1 MYSLSPKAQVL
12 LEEQETA
19 APGLIAVDV
28 FQKDVI
34 ALRDPSTVKRR
45 LKTGDYV
52 FAAKDHVVV
61 VEEKRV
67 ADLLTSWKD
76 RRLQRQLRR
85 IKQANPEGINILALR
100 ASGSVPS
107 LNEILWLDVPT
118 ELSLD
123 LLKWQALGGLV
134 GFLPY
139 YPQGVLDTLKTW
151 RAILRPGQHLYS
163 VLAGTETERMPEKM
177 TEVGYALRRLFK
189 GVGPKLGA
197 AWAEAAE
204 QDLTKALLMPDNEV
218 KKLGA
223 RQSVL
228 DQRRG
233 LHR

>member
-1 MYSLSPKAQVL
+1 MYSLSSGHLCFDERL
-12 LEEQETA
+12 L
-19 APGLIAVDV
+19 APSVALVVDV
-28 FQKDVI
+28 FQKDVV
-34 ALRDPSTVKRR
+34 ALKDPGTVSAKLRV
-45 LKTGDYV
+45 GDYV
-52 FAAKDHVVV
+52 FAKKEHVVV

-85 IKQANPEGINILALR
+85 IKQANPGGINILALR

-107 LNEILWLDVPT
+107 LNELLWLDIPAEIT
-118 ELSLD
+118 LD

-151 RAILRPGQHLYS
+151 RAILKPGQHLYS
-163 VLAGTETERMPEKM
+163 ILAGTETERMPEKM
-177 TEVGYALRRLFK
+177 TEVGYALRKLFK
-189 GVGPKLGA
+189 NVGPKLGA
-197 AWAEAAE
+197 AWAIAAE
-204 QDLTKALLMPDNEV
+204 QDLTKALRMPDNEV

-228 DQRRG
+228 DQRKELRG
-233 LHR
+233 